1 MTPVYSIIIPIYNE
15 EATLPIL
22 LRRLDGLLDQLDSL
36 GEVLLIDDGSQDA
49 GSIVCEAK
57 ARSDQ
62 RYRYLRLSRNFGHQ
76 IAITAGLDA
85 ARGDAVVVMDADLQD
100 PPEVVHDMIAQWKT
114 GYEIVYAERLSR
126 AGESRFKRATA
137 DLFYRL
143 LDRLSPVAIPRNV
156 GDFRLVDRKV
166 VDSFRAMPERDRFVR
181 GMFAWLGF
189 KQTFV
194 QYHRLARVAGQTK
207 YSFTK
212 MARLAVNGLVS
223 FSDAPLRLALW
234 MGFSVSALALL
245 YGCWVIA
252 MWAAH
257 ADFVPGWAST
267 IVVTAFLCGVNMMM
281 TGVMGLYVG
290 RIYDEVKGRPLY
302 VVARSVGLDA
312 DAGATAGQ
320 NPRKLALAR
329 S

>member
-1 MTPVYSIIIPIYNE
+1 
-15 EATLPIL
+15 
-22 LRRLDGLLDQLDSL
+22 
-36 GEVLLIDDGSQDA
+36 
-49 GSIVCEAK
+49 
-57 ARSDQ
+57 
-62 RYRYLRLSRNFGHQ
+62 
-76 IAITAGLDA
+76 
-85 ARGDAVVVMDADLQD
+85 
-100 PPEVVHDMIAQWKT
+100 
-114 GYEIVYAERLSR
+114 
-126 AGESRFKRATA
+126 
-137 DLFYRL
+137 L

-166 VDSFRAMPERDRFVR
+166 VESFRAMPERDRFVR

-189 KQTFV
+189 KQTIV
-194 QYHRLARVAGQTK
+194 QYHRSARIAGQTK
-207 YSFTK
+207 YPIAK
-212 MARLAVNGLVS
+212 MARLAINGLVS

-234 MGFSVSALALL
+234 IGFSVSALALL

-290 RIYDEVKGRPLY
+290 RIYNEVKGRPLY
-302 VVARSVGLDA
+302 VVDRNVGIDA
-312 DAGATAGQ
+312 DAGASSDD
-320 NPRKLALAR
+320 NPRKLTLAR